1 MSFRSNI
8 ILLIVGLLLQIGLSL
23 RAQNLTGITV
33 IGNNLGLKSMSEQQ
47 TIEYFKARNNL
58 WPSNKPVLVCL
69 PATQSTEA
77 VEVCSKIYG
86 KTVTEVQKFWLAEVF
101 KGRSR
106 SPHFAESDEEMIE
119 FVKKNPGAIGAFI
132 NERGLA
138 IPQELQLQI
147 VK

>member
-1 MSFRSNI
+1 MSSRSNI
-8 ILLIVGLLLQIGLSL
+8 ALFVVCLLLLSFGL
-23 RAQNLTGITV
+23 RAQNLTGITI

-69 PATQSTEA
+69 PATQSAEA
-77 VEVCSKIYG
+77 VEVCSKLYG

-132 NERGLA
+132 NEKGLA